1 MSEISK
7 NLFLITAPIGN
18 SEDITLRAL
27 NTLRN
32 CNVLLCEEPRLV
44 RGWLKSW
51 GIDFYQGI
59 FNIQSDVLYVS
70 TFDENTDSKELAYLK
85 QEVLPHVSSVAFMS
99 GSGCPM
105 FHDPGNK
112 IVKFFRGFRINY
124 IPGVSSLGSLMMHL
138 PQPRNDSGFRV
149 YGFLPRDKFARNEC
163 WKDLIMSKQPVFLM
177 ETAYRLKVFCDELLK
192 YASNMQIIFGYA
204 LTKSSEQVFKGQVQK
219 LIPRISSLQKDD
231 FVVFLLPKEE
241 RSIPIKKND
250 ESKRW
255 HKRK

>member
-1 MSEISK
+1 MSTF
-7 NLFLITAPIGN
+7 NVTLYLITAPIGN
-18 SEDITLRAL
+18 PDDITLRAL

-32 CNVLLCEEPRLV
+32 CNVLLCEEPRLM

-51 GIDFYQGI
+51 GVNFYQGI
-59 FNIQSDVLYVS
+59 FNKQSELLYVS

-112 IVKFFRGFRINY
+112 IVKFFRGSNTIY
-124 IPGVSSLGSLMMHL
+124 LPGVSSLGSLMMHL
-138 PQPRNDSGFRV
+138 PQSRRDFGFRV
-149 YGFLPRDKFARNEC
+149 HGFLPRDKSLRNAC
-163 WKDLIMSKQPVFLM
+163 WEDLINSRQPVFLM

-204 LTKSSEQVFKGQVQK
+204 LTKSSEQVFRGKVQK
-219 LIPRISSLQKDD
+219 LVPRILSLQKDD
-231 FVVFLLPKEE
+231 FVVFLLPKEVPH
-241 RSIPIKKND
+241 SPIKKND
-250 ESKRW
+250 ELRRQ
-255 HKRK
+255 RKK